1 MLENEIL
8 KDQNWVLK
16 PIYML
21 LLVNYSRNRMTYRFL
36 DLNSNDIYECKDI
49 KFFEN
54 FSKSDFPKKK
64 KKKILFVL
72 QVMLIMTNILA
83 TCVTR
88 ISQDFR
94 SLYHHVNLYQLEE
107 RPY

>member
-64 KKKILFVL
+64 KKKDIVCTPSNVDNDEHPSHMCHTHIPRF
-72 QVMLIMTNILA
+72 
-83 TCVTR
+83 
-88 ISQDFR
+88 
-94 SLYHHVNLYQLEE
+94 
-107 RPY
+107 

>member
-36 DLNSNDIYECKDI
+36 DLNSNDIYECKE
-49 KFFEN
+49 FF
-54 FSKSDFPKKK
+54 
-64 KKKILFVL
+64 
-72 QVMLIMTNILA
+72 
-83 TCVTR
+83 
-88 ISQDFR
+88 
-94 SLYHHVNLYQLEE
+94 
-107 RPY
+107 